1 MARLLILGSH
11 GQLGHAF
18 CRLLDRLGRPYDAYG
33 KNRVDLLDPSQLEF
47 PLTGVTA
54 VINCAAYTNVDQA
67 ESEEAI
73 ATKINGEAV
82 GHLAQRCA
90 QTGTAFVHF
99 STDYVF
105 DGAARTPY
113 QTDHPTAPINAYG
126 RSKAAGESRL
136 KKSGAEHLLIR
147 TSWVYAPWG
156 HNFVLTMA
164 RLLKQKS
171 ELQVVHDQKG
181 RPTHVDGLAERT
193 LALLDA
199 GHRGDFHIT
208 DGGECSW
215 FEFASA
221 ISDVI
226 GSDCRLL
233 PCTTAE
239 FPRPARRPTYSVL
252 DTSRADSLLGAPQH
266 YTERL
271 RAMRG
276 DLLTVR

>member
-1 MARLLILGSH
+1 MSRLVILGSQ
-11 GQLGHAF
+11 GQLGRAF
-18 CRLLDRLGRPYDAYG
+18 CRLLDRLGRPYQAYG
-33 KNRVDLLDPSQLEF
+33 KDRVDLLDPSQLEF
-47 PLTGVTA
+47 PLTGVA
-54 VINCAAYTNVDQA
+54 AIVNCAAYTNVDQA
-67 ESEEAI
+67 ESEEPL
-73 ATKINGEAV
+73 ATKINAEAV
-82 GHLAQRCA
+82 GLLAQRCA
-90 QTGTAFVHF
+90 ETTTVFVHF

-105 DGAARTPY
+105 DGGARTPY

-164 RLLKQKS
+164 RLLKLKS

-252 DTSRADSLLGAPQH
+252 DTSRADSLLGAPHH
-266 YTERL
+266 YIDRL
-271 RAMRG
+271 QGMRG
-276 DLLTVR
+276 DLLRII